1 VDSGVQASSSSSS
14 SSFMKTSLCMDSTEW
29 KDNVQ
34 IAVLNTNVVSF
45 QIVFWKNSHFNHQ
58 KSQKKKKKKK
68 KNGGKT
74 KKE

>member
-1 VDSGVQASSSSSS
+1 
-14 SSFMKTSLCMDSTEW
+14 MDSTEW